1 MKNYTISEER
11 YKELEGLQDKFE
23 KAEEQF
29 DSATR
34 QLGELENQLSLLE
47 QNASIADQYL
57 GDAMETMSAIRVV
70 LFNHPHMGIV
80 SEETEMEKL
89 VRTTGLSAEE
99 LNRITNDW
107 KKL

>member
-11 YKELEGLQDKFE
+11 YKEFAGLQDKFE
-23 KAEEQF
+23 TAEKAFER
-29 DSATR
+29 ATG
-34 QLGELENQLSLLE
+34 QLGELENQLGNLE
-47 QNASIADQYL
+47 QNAAMADQFL
-57 GDAMETMSAIRVV
+57 HDAMERMSAIRVV
-70 LFNHPHMGIV
+70 LFNHPYMGIV